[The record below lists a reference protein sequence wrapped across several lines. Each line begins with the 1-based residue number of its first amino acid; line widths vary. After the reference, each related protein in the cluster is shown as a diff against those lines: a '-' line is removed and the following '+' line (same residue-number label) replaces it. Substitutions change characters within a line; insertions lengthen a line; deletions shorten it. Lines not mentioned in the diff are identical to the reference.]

1 MNTENPL
8 VSILIPV
15 YNREKYIGEAI
26 ESAINQTYKKILRLL
41 LLIIVVLIIRGKY
54 FRIINAKIR
63 GYIYFKMKKI

>member
-1 MNTENPL
+1 MNNENPL

-26 ESAINQTYKKILRLL
+26 SRQSTKLIKILRLL